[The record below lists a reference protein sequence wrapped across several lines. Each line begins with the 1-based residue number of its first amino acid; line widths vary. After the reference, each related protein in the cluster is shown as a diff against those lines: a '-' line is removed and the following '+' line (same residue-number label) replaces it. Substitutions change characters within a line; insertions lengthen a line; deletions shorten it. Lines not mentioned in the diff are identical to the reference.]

1 MGERRSRE
9 DRIAADLESI
19 AAQLREG
26 EATLYGYE
34 VDLDAAGRVQRG
46 GITCAD
52 GWFAFEFD
60 ERRKP

>member
-1 MGERRSRE
+1 MSERRSRE

-26 EATLYGYE
+26 EATLYGYDVE
-34 VDLDAAGRVQRG
+34 LASDGRVQRG
-46 GITCAD
+46 GVACAG

-60 ERRKP
+60 ERGRR

>member
-19 AAQLREG
+19 ATQLRDG
-26 EATLYGYE
+26 DATLYGYE
-34 VDLDAAGRVQRG
+34 VELESDGRVQRG

-52 GWFAFEFD
+52 GWFAFELD